1 MPLQVA
7 VLRSGT
13 ASGGSVDM
21 LVCSQS
27 AYFVGQACFTD
38 FGLAPADYDVVVVK
52 SPNGANPP
60 AFGALAATVA
70 AWSWVAFS
78 E

>member
-1 MPLQVA
+1 M
-7 VLRSGT
+7 LRSGT

-52 SPNGANPP
+52 SPNGARPR
-60 AFGALAATVA
+60 
-70 AWSWVAFS
+70 
-78 E
+78 

>member
-1 MPLQVA
+1 M
-7 VLRSGT
+7 LRSGT

-52 SPNGANPP
+52 SPNGANPHFRSP
-60 AFGALAATVA
+60 GSDRGRLDLGCLLGVNVA
-70 AWSWVAFS
+70 
-78 E
+78 